1 MSGTEFVRMKKESR
15 PADEIALVRQLI
27 AEGSYEQALALLR
40 SQVAPAEDFSVQAK
54 AARLVSK
61 IPASALGK
69 PVRVALLASSTLDQ
83 FSDLLK
89 LWLAFEGFAAEIW
102 IASFDTMHAQVLDKE
117 SELYRF
123 QPDVIWLFNTHRDVR
138 IEVALG
144 DTSGVGAAVAAAVA
158 GRTSL
163 WNALKANC
171 SAAILDNNADI
182 PVSDVLGNFAGQAA
196 WSRRNLL
203 RRFNLELAAAA
214 PSGVTIVDFEHL
226 SSEYGKRGW
235 VDRRYWYHSKHA
247 INFQAQGAVAFVGAR
262 TIGAMKGLAKKCV
275 VLDLDNT
282 LWGGVI
288 GDDGIEGIRLG
299 VGADGEAYVDI
310 QLWARSLKERGIILA
325 VCSKNE
331 HDIAKDAFE
340 RHPDMQLKF
349 DDIAVFRANWENKAD
364 NIRYIAETL
373 NIGLDSLVFVDDN
386 PVERNLVRQNLRM
399 VAVPELPEDPA
410 EYLSAIEA
418 ELYFETVSFSHE
430 DTERSG
436 FYRDNA
442 ARAAQMATFTDQ
454 GEYLTYLDQAA
465 EAGDLDRVNLARMA
479 QLVNKSNQFNLTT
492 IRYTESE
499 LIHLAAETGSRVR
512 YYRLTDRYGDN
523 GLISVVVLKKI
534 GQDVLEVDLWVMSC
548 RVLARTMEEFI
559 FNDIV
564 EVARALGCSVVV
576 GRFRPTAK
584 NKLVAGL
591 YERLGLTK
599 ESESSE
605 ETVWRLALDGEP
617 AARRTYVTAAHVNKG
632 ELADA

>member
-1 MSGTEFVRMKKESR
+1 MEPAERIRMKNEPCRVGDVS
-15 PADEIALVRQLI
+15 LVRRLI
-27 AEGSYEQALALLR
+27 GEGSYEQALALLR
-40 SQVAPAEDFSVQAK
+40 SMVAPAQDFSLQAN

-69 PVRVALLASSTLDQ
+69 PIRVALLGSSTLDQ

-123 QPDVIWLFNTHRDVR
+123 QPDIIWLFNTHRDVR
-138 IEVALG
+138 MEVAPG
-144 DTSGVGAAVAAAVA
+144 DASGVEAAVAAAVA
-158 GRTSL
+158 GRLSL
-163 WNALKANC
+163 WTALKANC

-182 PVSDVLGNFAGQAA
+182 PVSDVLGNFAGQVA
-196 WSRRNLL
+196 WSRRNML

-247 INFQAQGAVAFVGAR
+247 INFDAQGAIAFAGAR
-262 TIGAMKGLAKKCV
+262 TIGAMKGLAKKCI

-331 HDIAKDAFE
+331 HDIAKEAFE

-373 NIGLDSLVFVDDN
+373 NIGLDALVFVDDN
-386 PVERNLVRQNLRM
+386 PVERNLVRQNLPM

-410 EYLSAIEA
+410 EYLPAIEA
-418 ELYFETVSFSHE
+418 ELYFETVSFSQE
-430 DTERSG
+430 DRERSG
-436 FYRDNA
+436 FYRGNA
-442 ARAAQMATFTDQ
+442 DRATQMATFTDQ
-454 GEYLTYLDQAA
+454 GEYLTSLNQAA

-492 IRYTESE
+492 IRYSESD

-512 YYRLTDRYGDN
+512 YYRLMDRYGDN

-534 GQDVLEVDLWVMSC
+534 GEEVLEVDLWVMSC

-564 EVARALGCSVVV
+564 ETARTLGCRVVV

-584 NKLVAGL
+584 NKLVVAL
-591 YERLGLTK
+591 YERLGLAK
-599 ESESSE
+599 VSESAE
-605 ETVWRLALDGEP
+605 ETVWQLALDDDL
-617 AARRTYVTAAHVNKG
+617 AARRTYVTAAHVKKG

>member
-1 MSGTEFVRMKKESR
+1 
-15 PADEIALVRQLI
+15 
-27 AEGSYEQALALLR
+27 
-40 SQVAPAEDFSVQAK
+40 VAPGDSSGAE
-54 AARLVSK
+54 
-61 IPASALGK
+61 
-69 PVRVALLASSTLDQ
+69 
-83 FSDLLK
+83 
-89 LWLAFEGFAAEIW
+89 
-102 IASFDTMHAQVLDKE
+102 
-117 SELYRF
+117 
-123 QPDVIWLFNTHRDVR
+123 
-138 IEVALG
+138 
-144 DTSGVGAAVAAAVA
+144 AAVAAAVA
-158 GRTSL
+158 GRLSL
-163 WNALKANC
+163 WTALKANC

-182 PVSDVLGNFAGQAA
+182 PESDVLGNFAGQTA
-196 WSRRNLL
+196 WSRRNML

-226 SSEYGKRGW
+226 SSQYGKRRW

-247 INFQAQGAVAFVGAR
+247 VSFDLQGAVAFTGAR
-262 TIGAMKGLAKKCV
+262 TIGAIKGLAKKCV

-349 DDIAVFRANWENKAD
+349 DDIAVFRANWENKVD

-373 NIGLDSLVFVDDN
+373 DIGLDSLVFVDDN
-386 PVERNLVRQNLRM
+386 PVERNLVRQNLPM
-399 VAVPELPEDPA
+399 VAVPELPQDPA
-410 EYLSAIEA
+410 EYIPAIEA
-418 ELYFETVSFSHE
+418 QLYFETIALSQE
-430 DTERSG
+430 DTHRSG
-436 FYRDNA
+436 FYRENA

-454 GEYLTYLDQAA
+454 GEYLTSLNQAA
-465 EAGDLDRVNLARMA
+465 EASDLDRVSLARIA

-492 IRYTESE
+492 VRYSESD
-499 LIHLAAETGSRVR
+499 LIHLAGGADSRVR

-534 GQDVLEVDLWVMSC
+534 GDVLEVDLWVMSC

-564 EVARALGCSVVV
+564 EVAGALNCSAVV
-576 GRFRPTAK
+576 GRFRPTGK
-584 NKLVAGL
+584 NKMVALL

-599 ESESSE
+599 AGESAE
-605 ETVWRLALDGEP
+605 ETVWHLALHGNQ
-617 AARRTYVTAAHVNKG
+617 AARRTYVAAAHVN
-632 ELADA
+632 

>member
-1 MSGTEFVRMKKESR
+1 MENEPGLDDVS
-15 PADEIALVRQLI
+15 LVRQLI
-27 AEGSYEQALALLR
+27 GAGNYDQALVRLR
-40 SQVAPAEDFSVQAK
+40 SALSPAQDFSVQAK

-69 PVRVALLASSTLDQ
+69 PIRVALLGSSTLDQ

-102 IASFDTMHAQVLDKE
+102 IASFDTMHGQVLDKE
-117 SELYRF
+117 SDLYRF
-123 QPDVIWLFNTHRDVR
+123 QPDIIWLFNTHRDVR
-138 IEVALG
+138 LQVALG
-144 DTSGVGAAVAAAVA
+144 DTGGVEAAVAAAVT
-158 GRTSL
+158 GRLSL
-163 WNALKANC
+163 WTALKANC
-171 SAAILDNNADI
+171 AAAILDNNADI
-182 PVSDVLGNFAGQAA
+182 PASDVLGNFAGQVA

-214 PSGVTIVDFEHL
+214 PSGVSVIDFDHL
-226 SSEYGKRGW
+226 SAEYGKRGW

-247 INFQAQGAVAFVGAR
+247 INFDALGAIAFAGAR
-262 TIGAMKGLAKKCV
+262 TIGALKGLAKKCV

-299 VGADGEAYVDI
+299 VGADGEAYVDM

-386 PVERNLVRQNLRM
+386 PVERNLVRQHLPM
-399 VAVPELPEDPA
+399 VAVPELPADPA
-410 EYLSAIEA
+410 EYLAAIEA
-418 ELYFETVSFSHE
+418 QLYFETISFSQE
-430 DTERSG
+430 DTQRAA
-436 FYRDNA
+436 FYRKNVD
-442 ARAAQMATFTDQ
+442 RAAQMGAFTDQ
-454 GEYLTYLDQAA
+454 GEYLTSLNQTA

-492 IRYTESE
+492 IRYSESD

-512 YYRLTDRYGDN
+512 YYRLTDRFGDN
-523 GLISVVVLKKI
+523 GLISVVVVKKVAE
-534 GQDVLEVDLWVMSC
+534 DVLEVNLWVMSC

-559 FNDIV
+559 FNDIL
-564 EVARALGCSVVV
+564 EVAGTLGCSVVI

-584 NKLVAGL
+584 NKLVVGL
-591 YERLGLTK
+591 YERLGLSK
-599 ESESSE
+599 VGESAE
-605 ETVWRLALDGEP
+605 ETVWQLALDGDP
-617 AARRTYVTAAHVNKG
+617 AARKTYVTAAPVKKKG

>member
-1 MSGTEFVRMKKESR
+1 MKNEPCHVDDVSV
-15 PADEIALVRQLI
+15 VRQMI
-27 AEGSYEQALALLR
+27 GEGSYAQALALLR
-40 SQVAPAEDFSVQAK
+40 STVAPAQDFSVQAK

-61 IPASALGK
+61 IPSSALGK
-69 PVRVALLASSTLDQ
+69 PVRVALLGSSTLDQ

-102 IASFDTMHAQVLDKE
+102 IASFDTMYAQVLDKE

-123 QPDVIWLFNTHRDVR
+123 QPDIIWLFNTHRDVR
-138 IEVALG
+138 MEVALG
-144 DTSGVGAAVAAAVA
+144 DTSGVEAAVAAAVA
-158 GRTSL
+158 GRLSL
-163 WNALKANC
+163 WTALKANC

-182 PVSDVLGNFAGQAA
+182 PVSDVLGNFAGQVA
-196 WSRRNLL
+196 WSRRNML

-226 SSEYGKRGW
+226 SSEYGKRDW

-247 INFQAQGAVAFVGAR
+247 MNFDVQGAVAFAGAR

-299 VGADGEAYVDI
+299 VGADGEAHVDI

-373 NIGLDSLVFVDDN
+373 NIGLDSLVFIDDN
-386 PVERNLVRQNLRM
+386 PVERGLVRQTLPM

-418 ELYFETVSFSHE
+418 ELYFETVSFSQE

-436 FYRDNA
+436 FYRENA
-442 ARAAQMATFTDQ
+442 ARVAQMATFTDQ
-454 GEYLTYLDQAA
+454 GEYLTSLNQAA

-492 IRYTESE
+492 IRYSESE

-512 YYRLTDRYGDN
+512 YYRLMDRYGDN

-564 EVARALGCSVVV
+564 EIARTLGCSVVV

-584 NKLVAGL
+584 NKLVVGL

-599 ESESSE
+599 VSESSE
-605 ETVWRLALDGEP
+605 ETVWRLALDGDP
-617 AARRTYVTAAHVNKG
+617 AARRTYVTATHVNRG

>member
-1 MSGTEFVRMKKESR
+1 MENEPSR
-15 PADEIALVRQLI
+15 VDDLSAARQMI
-27 AEGSYEQALALLR
+27 GEGSYEQALVLLR
-40 SQVAPAEDFSVQAK
+40 STVSPAQDFSVQAK
-54 AARLVSK
+54 AARLVAK
-61 IPASALGK
+61 IPASALEK
-69 PVRVALLASSTLDQ
+69 PVRVALLGSSTLDQ

-89 LWLAFEGFAAEIW
+89 LWLALEGFAAEIW
-102 IASFDTMHAQVLDKE
+102 IASFDTTHAQVLDKE

-123 QPDVIWLFNTHRDVR
+123 KPDVIWLFNTHRDVR
-138 IEVALG
+138 MEVALG
-144 DTSGVGAAVAAAVA
+144 NTSGVEAAVAAAVA
-158 GRTSL
+158 GRLSL
-163 WNALKANC
+163 WTALKANC
-171 SAAILDNNADI
+171 PAAILDNNADI
-182 PVSDVLGNFAGQAA
+182 PVSDVLGNFAGQVA
-196 WSRRNLL
+196 WSRRNML

-226 SSEYGKRGW
+226 SSECGKRDW

-247 INFQAQGAVAFVGAR
+247 INFDAQGAVAFAGAR

-282 LWGGVI
+282 LWGGVV

-373 NIGLDSLVFVDDN
+373 NIGLDSLVFIDDN
-386 PVERNLVRQNLRM
+386 PVERDLVRQTLRM

-410 EYLSAIEA
+410 EYLAAIEA
-418 ELYFETVSFSHE
+418 ELYFETVSFSQE
-430 DTERSG
+430 DTERAG
-436 FYRDNA
+436 FYRGNA
-442 ARAAQMATFTDQ
+442 TRVAQMATFTDQ
-454 GEYLTYLDQAA
+454 GEYLNSLNQVA

-492 IRYTESE
+492 IRYSESE

-512 YYRLTDRYGDN
+512 YYRLMDRHGDN

-534 GQDVLEVDLWVMSC
+534 GGDVLEVDLWVMSC

-564 EVARALGCSVVV
+564 EIARTLGCSVVL

-584 NKLVAGL
+584 NKLVVGL
-591 YERLGLTK
+591 YERLGLTRV
-599 ESESSE
+599 SESSE
-605 ETVWRLALDGEP
+605 ETVWRLTLDGDL

>member
-1 MSGTEFVRMKKESR
+1 MKNEPGPVDDVS
-15 PADEIALVRQLI
+15 LVRQLI
-27 AEGSYEQALALLR
+27 GAGSYAQALALLR
-40 SQVAPAEDFSVQAK
+40 TTLTPAQDFTVQAK

-61 IPASALGK
+61 IPPAALGK
-69 PVRVALLASSTLDQ
+69 PLRVALLGSSTLDQ

-138 IEVALG
+138 MEVALG
-144 DTSGVGAAVAAAVA
+144 DTSAVEAAVNAAVA
-158 GRTSL
+158 GRLSL
-163 WNALKANC
+163 WTALKAHC

-182 PVSDVLGNFAGQAA
+182 PVNDVLGNFAGQVA
-196 WSRRNLL
+196 WSRRNML

-214 PSGVTIVDFEHL
+214 PSGVIIVDFEHL
-226 SSEYGKRGW
+226 SSEYGKRAW

-247 INFQAQGAVAFVGAR
+247 ISFDVQGAIAFVGAR
-262 TIGAMKGLAKKCV
+262 TIGAMKGLVKKCV

-299 VGADGEAYVDI
+299 VGADGEAHVDI
-310 QLWARSLKERGIILA
+310 QLWARSLKERGITLA

-373 NIGLDSLVFVDDN
+373 NIGLDSLVFIDDS
-386 PVERNLVRQNLRM
+386 PVERDLVRQHLPM
-399 VAVPELPEDPA
+399 VAVPELPQDPA
-410 EYLSAIEA
+410 EYLAAIEA
-418 ELYFETVSFSHE
+418 QLYFETISFSQE
-430 DTERSG
+430 DTQRAG
-436 FYRDNA
+436 FYRRNA
-442 ARAAQMATFTDQ
+442 ERVTQMGTFTDQ
-454 GEYLTYLDQAA
+454 GEYLTSLDQAA
-465 EAGDLDRVNLARMA
+465 EAGDLDPVNLARMA

-492 IRYTESE
+492 IRYSESE

-512 YYRLTDRYGDN
+512 YYRLTDRFGDN

-534 GQDVLEVDLWVMSC
+534 GEDVLEVNLWVMSC

-564 EVARALGCSVVV
+564 EVAKTLGCRAVV

-584 NKLVAGL
+584 NKLVVGL
-591 YERLGLTK
+591 YERLGLAK
-599 ESESSE
+599 VSESAE
-605 ETVWRLALDGEP
+605 ETVWRLALD
-617 AARRTYVTAAHVNKG
+617 ADLTARKTYVTATPVNKG

>member
-1 MSGTEFVRMKKESR
+1 MERIRMKNEHWHVDDVSV
-15 PADEIALVRQLI
+15 VRQMI
-27 AEGSYEQALALLR
+27 GEGSYAQALALLR
-40 SQVAPAEDFSVQAK
+40 SMVAPAQDFSVQAK

-61 IPASALGK
+61 IPVSALGK
-69 PVRVALLASSTLDQ
+69 PVRVALLGSSTLDQ

-102 IASFDTMHAQVLDKE
+102 IASFDTMYAQVLDKE

-123 QPDVIWLFNTHRDVR
+123 QPDIIWLFNTHRDVR
-138 IEVALG
+138 MEVALG
-144 DTSGVGAAVAAAVA
+144 DTSGVEAAVAAAVA
-158 GRTSL
+158 GRLSL
-163 WNALKANC
+163 WTALKANC

-182 PVSDVLGNFAGQAA
+182 PVSDVLGNFAGQVA
-196 WSRRNLL
+196 WSRRNML

-247 INFQAQGAVAFVGAR
+247 INFDVQGAVAFAGAR

-310 QLWARSLKERGIILA
+310 QLWARSLKQRGIILA

-373 NIGLDSLVFVDDN
+373 NIGLDSLVFIDDN
-386 PVERNLVRQNLRM
+386 PVERGLVRQALPM
-399 VAVPELPEDPA
+399 VAVPELPEDP
-410 EYLSAIEA
+410 
-418 ELYFETVSFSHE
+418 
-430 DTERSG
+430 ERAG
-436 FYRDNA
+436 FYRKNA
-442 ARAAQMATFTDQ
+442 TRAAQMATFTDQ
-454 GEYLTYLDQAA
+454 GEYLTSLNQAA
-465 EAGDLDRVNLARMA
+465 EAGDLDRVNLARVA

-492 IRYTESE
+492 IRYSESE
-499 LIHLAAETGSRVR
+499 LVHLAAETGSRVR
-512 YYRLTDRYGDN
+512 YYRLMDRYGDN
-523 GLISVVVLKKI
+523 GLISVVVLKKM
-534 GQDVLEVDLWVMSC
+534 GQDVLEVDLWGMSC

-564 EVARALGCSVVV
+564 EVARTLGCNVVV
-576 GRFRPTAK
+576 GRYRPTAK
-584 NKLVAGL
+584 NKLVVGL

-599 ESESSE
+599 VSESPE
-605 ETVWRLALDGEP
+605 ETVWRLALDGDL
-617 AARRTYVTAAHVNKG
+617 AARRTYVTAAHVKKG